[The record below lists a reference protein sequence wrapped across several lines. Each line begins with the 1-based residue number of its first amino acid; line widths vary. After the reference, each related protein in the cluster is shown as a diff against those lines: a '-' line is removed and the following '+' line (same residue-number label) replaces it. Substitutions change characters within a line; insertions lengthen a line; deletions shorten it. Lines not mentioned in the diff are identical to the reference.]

1 MSKALAMTGLVVS
14 VILLLTFGL
23 DLALGLPFGQ
33 PSMTLDVAFV
43 ICSALLA
50 FMSLTTWREL
60 R

>member
-1 MSKALAMTGLVVS
+1 MTGLVVS
-14 VILLLTFGL
+14 VILLLTFVL